1 MLIKAGLKLLRHWGY
16 CVVNQTTDFDL
27 LKCIIA
33 RDKLTSHYNQHFYLG
48 IIISGLYYNA
58 NSLSVDDQ
66 QDYAFVVMLF
76 QQKNLTPIS
85 PGLPNYSFFSCLLFH
100 HRMTHDLKKL
110 VLVFKNQSNEN

>member
-1 MLIKAGLKLLRHWGY
+1 M
-16 CVVNQTTDFDL
+16 VNQTTDFDL

-66 QDYAFVVMLF
+66 QDYAFRVMLF

-100 HRMTHDLKKL
+100 HRMTHALKKL